1 MSVGLV
7 NILSFYSPII
17 ISCSILIFSIFSMA
31 LGKGLFY
38 LFWLLVATFFRIG
51 ILWMIPGSNPYTQFD
66 NSVCAM
72 GEILPYD
79 NSTYSI
85 FVLLFTFFYITT
97 PMYISNNINYVI
109 ITFFIIYI
117 IFDILVKVTN
127 GCLSSGENII
137 GDIVAGGGFGAA
149 IAALIYSSPIS
160 GYLFINETSSDKEV
174 CSMPSKQTFKCSVYK
189 NGELV
194 NSTLT
199 SQ

>member
-149 IAALIYSSPIS
+149 IAALIYISPIS

>member
-1 MSVGLV
+1 MSVSLV

-17 ISCSILIFSIFSMA
+17 ISFSILIFSIFSMA
-31 LGKGLFY
+31 LGKGLFF
-38 LFWLLVATFFRIG
+38 LFWLLVGTFLRIG
-51 ILWMIPGSNPYTQFD
+51 ILWLIPGSNPYTQFD
-66 NSVCAM
+66 NSVCSI

-79 NSTYSI
+79 NSSYSI
-85 FVLLFTFFYITT
+85 FVLLFTFFYIST
-97 PMYISNNINYVI
+97 PMFISNNINYVI

-117 IFDILVKVTN
+117 IFDILVKMTN
-127 GCLSSGENII
+127 GCIKSGVNIF
-137 GDIVAGGGFGAA
+137 GDIVGGGGFGAA
-149 IAALIYSSPIS
+149 VAALIYSSPIS
-160 GYLFINETSSDKEV
+160 SYLFINETSSDKEV

>member
-1 MSVGLV
+1 
-7 NILSFYSPII
+7 
-17 ISCSILIFSIFSMA
+17 MA

-38 LFWLLVATFFRIG
+38 LFWLLVATFIRIG

>member
-1 MSVGLV
+1 MS
-7 NILSFYSPII
+7 F
-17 ISCSILIFSIFSMA
+17 
-31 LGKGLFY
+31 GKGLFY
-38 LFWLLVATFFRIG
+38 LFWLLIATFLRIA
-51 ILWMIPGSNPYTQFD
+51 ILWMIPGSNPYTKYD
-66 NSVCAM
+66 NPACAM
-72 GEILPYD
+72 GEFLPFE
-79 NSTYSI
+79 NSTYSTY
-85 FVLLFTFFYITT
+85 VLLFTFFYITT

-117 IFDILVKVTN
+117 IFDILVKLTN
-127 GCLSSGENII
+127 GCVKSSANIFGDII
-137 GDIVAGGGFGAA
+137 GGGGLGAA

-160 GYLFINETSSDKEV
+160 NYLFINQTSSDKEV

>member
-1 MSVGLV
+1 MSVSLV

-38 LFWLLVATFFRIG
+38 LFWLLVATFIRIG

>member
-38 LFWLLVATFFRIG
+38 LFWLLVATFVRIG